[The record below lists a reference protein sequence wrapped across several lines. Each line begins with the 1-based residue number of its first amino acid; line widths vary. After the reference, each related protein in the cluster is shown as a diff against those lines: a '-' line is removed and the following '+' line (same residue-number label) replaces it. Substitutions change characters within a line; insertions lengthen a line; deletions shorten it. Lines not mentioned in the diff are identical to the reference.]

1 MFRLSPVSD
10 VIQANGRKVAV
21 CELTYPVGLLP
32 VRIRLRPQI
41 NNLKLIVMSGKK
53 LKERIEIEKRLRK
66 KEDSIRYKFSDE
78 LAVQLRRCIADLN
91 RLAKIDRIIEK
102 DQLLYSVKTNRKAGY
117 VDVVRNY

>member
-21 CELTYPVGLLP
+21 CELTCPVGLLP

-53 LKERIEIEKRLRK
+53 LKERIEIEKKLRK

-117 VDVVRNY
+117 VDLVRNY

>member
-21 CELTYPVGLLP
+21 CEFTCPVGLLP

-53 LKERIEIEKRLRK
+53 LKERIEIEKKLRK

>member
-10 VIQANGRKVAV
+10 VIQATGRKVAV
-21 CELTYPVGLLP
+21 CELTCPVGLLP

-53 LKERIEIEKRLRK
+53 LKERIEIEKKLRK

>member
-21 CELTYPVGLLP
+21 CELTCPVGLLP

-53 LKERIEIEKRLRK
+53 LKERIEIEKKLRK

>member
-21 CELTYPVGLLP
+21 CELTCPVGLLP

-53 LKERIEIEKRLRK
+53 LKERIEIEKKLRK

-78 LAVQLRRCIADLN
+78 VAVQLRRCIADLN

>member
-21 CELTYPVGLLP
+21 CELTCPVGLLP

-53 LKERIEIEKRLRK
+53 LKERIEIEKKLRK

-102 DQLLYSVKTNRKAGY
+102 DQRLYSVKTNRGAGY

>member
-1 MFRLSPVSD
+1 VFRLSPVSD

-21 CELTYPVGLLP
+21 CELTCPVGLLP

-53 LKERIEIEKRLRK
+53 LKERIEIEKKLRK

>member
-21 CELTYPVGLLP
+21 CELTCPVGLLP

-41 NNLKLIVMSGKK
+41 NNLKLIVMSGRK
-53 LKERIEIEKRLRK
+53 LKERIEIEKKLRK

>member
-10 VIQANGRKVAV
+10 VIQANGRQVAV
-21 CELTYPVGLLP
+21 CELTCPVGLLP

-53 LKERIEIEKRLRK
+53 LKERIEIEKKLRK

>member
-21 CELTYPVGLLP
+21 CELTCPVGLLP

-53 LKERIEIEKRLRK
+53 LKERIEIEK
-66 KEDSIRYKFSDE
+66 
-78 LAVQLRRCIADLN
+78 N
-91 RLAKIDRIIEK
+91 
-102 DQLLYSVKTNRKAGY
+102 
-117 VDVVRNY
+117 

>member
-21 CELTYPVGLLP
+21 CELTCPVGLLL

-53 LKERIEIEKRLRK
+53 LKERIEIEKKLRK

>member
-1 MFRLSPVSD
+1 
-10 VIQANGRKVAV
+10 
-21 CELTYPVGLLP
+21 
-32 VRIRLRPQI
+32 
-41 NNLKLIVMSGKK
+41 MSGKK
-53 LKERIEIEKRLRK
+53 LKERIEIEKKLRK

>member
-10 VIQANGRKVAV
+10 VIQANGRKVTV
-21 CELTYPVGLLP
+21 CELTCPVGLLP

-53 LKERIEIEKRLRK
+53 LKERIEIEKKLRK

>member
-1 MFRLSPVSD
+1 MFRLSPVSE

-21 CELTYPVGLLP
+21 CELACPVGLLP

-53 LKERIEIEKRLRK
+53 LKERIEIEKKLRK